1 MRRILIFIIGT
12 IFLSGCIVSKTS
24 YRIKSGNIEHKYYS
38 LSYSARASN
47 IIYLTKENAKIKNKV
62 FLVLEFPEYG
72 IKSDSDVIG
81 IETSIEG
88 DNENKKKYQCPELL
102 EDIYI
107 IKNNKDKIKIS
118 KENFEYSYKKD
129 PDTNFPGVHIY
140 TNQKFTG
147 PITLEL
153 GKVKINDV
161 IYDIP
166 PLHLQRYKESASWGL
181 VDDFLMQGNVRN
193 KPLYE
198 SGKWL
203 DD

>member
-72 IKSDSDVIG
+72 IKSDGDVIG

-88 DNENKKKYQCPELL
+88 DNEDKKKYQSWAIRRYL
-102 EDIYI
+102 Y
-107 IKNNKDKIKIS
+107 
-118 KENFEYSYKKD
+118 YKK
-129 PDTNFPGVHIY
+129 
-140 TNQKFTG
+140 
-147 PITLEL
+147 
-153 GKVKINDV
+153 
-161 IYDIP
+161 
-166 PLHLQRYKESASWGL
+166 
-181 VDDFLMQGNVRN
+181 
-193 KPLYE
+193 
-198 SGKWL
+198 
-203 DD
+203 